1 MSHGPVIHFFAGKGG
16 AGKSTL
22 ATAHAHNLL
31 ESAGK
36 ERILLLSLEAPGG
49 TADLLKKKLS
59 PKPAKL
65 APGKGAGGLSVAEVE
80 LAELEAQFLK
90 QIKPLVLAALTKGA
104 VLADDELKKLL
115 EASLVNLGEVALMFH
130 LLELSEGKDFDHVV
144 VDGLSTTHTLRQLD
158 HPANLRR
165 LAAMIRGERPSRG
178 NKKEVRP
185 ASPIDEL
192 ANRADAALAMLKDPK
207 RFGLYL
213 ITIAE
218 PVADAQTRLLVK
230 GLADRGVPLVE
241 IVANM
246 IEDGKASR
254 EVANRRGLQA
264 PHVRKYQ
271 SLHPKVDLLQRRIV
285 GPRGQD
291 EVKKFGKDWASGKET
306 KALAFSPAEAPPA
319 LVRAPSMPPIAA
331 PPLPPTRFIFFVGSG
346 GVGKSSC
353 AAAAAVTLTEK
364 EGPVLLISTDP
375 SHSLSDVLQ
384 SRLTDTETQVK
395 GTKGL
400 YAREIDFAAWFGN
413 LRKKFKELAE
423 PIFGPEAKGEA
434 FALDKEL
441 LRNLLDVAPPGM
453 DELAAL
459 WSLTD
464 ALVQERFKRI
474 VIDPAPSS
482 NSLRL
487 LELPAV
493 AKGWLGALHAIATK
507 YKAKGAG
514 PLLAWIEHLQKHVA
528 RFEQAIMNPNECRFV
543 VVTRGEELG
552 VPAAERLVENL
563 RGKKL
568 PVERVLV
575 NRVLPKT
582 TCPVTEERRKN
593 ELEVAKLI
601 EKRIGLPVT
610 MAPALGRHPAGL
622 RELKAFRTSW
632 YALSATTTK
641 IKAA

>member
-65 APGKGAGGLSVAEVE
+65 APGKGAGGLSVAEVA

-90 QIKPLVLAALTKGA
+90 QIKPLVLAAVTKGA

-213 ITIAE
+213 VTIAE

-285 GPRGQD
+285 GPRGQE
-291 EVKKFGKDWASGKET
+291 EVKKFGKEWASGKET

-400 YAREIDFAAWFGN
+400 YAREIDFATWFGN

-441 LRNLLDVAPPGM
+441 LRNLLDAAPPGM

-459 WSLTD
+459 WSLTE

-493 AKGWLGALHAIATK
+493 AKSWLGALHGIAAK

-528 RFEQAIMNPNECRFV
+528 RFEQAILNPNECRFV

-552 VPAAERLVENL
+552 VPAAERLVEDL

-622 RELKAFRTSW
+622 RELKALRTSW

>member
-22 ATAHAHNLL
+22 AAAHAHNLL

-36 ERILLLSLEAPGG
+36 EKILLLSIEQPGG

-59 PKPAKL
+59 AKPARL
-65 APGKGAGGLSVAEVE
+65 QAGKGDGGLYVAEVDQDA
-80 LAELEAQFLK
+80 LARDFSKAWT
-90 QIKPLVLAALTKGA
+90 AALTASVTKGA
-104 VLADDELKKLL
+104 VLGEDELKKVL
-115 EASLVNLGEVALMFH
+115 EASAANLGEVAFLFH

-158 HPANLRR
+158 HATNLRR
-165 LAAMIRGERPSRG
+165 LAGLVRGEKPARG
-178 NKKEVRP
+178 NKKDVRP
-185 ASPIDEL
+185 PSPIDEL
-192 ANRADAALAMLKDPK
+192 AARADAVNAMLKDPK

-213 ITIAE
+213 VTIAE
-218 PVADAQTRLLVK
+218 PVADAQTRLLAK
-230 GLADRGVPLVE
+230 GLSDRGVTIVE

-271 SLHPKVDLLQRRIV
+271 TLHPKVDLLQRRIV

-291 EVKKFGKDWASGKET
+291 EVKKLGKDWASGKET
-306 KALAFSPAEAPPA
+306 RALAFSPAEAPPA

-400 YAREIDFAAWFGN
+400 YAREIDFATWFNN
-413 LRKKFKELAE
+413 LKKKFKELAE
-423 PIFGPEAKGEA
+423 PLFGPEARGEA

-441 LRNLLDVAPPGM
+441 FRNLLDAAPVGV

-482 NSLRL
+482 NNLRL

-493 AKGWLGALHAIATK
+493 VKPWLAALHAVAAK
-507 YKAKGAG
+507 HKARGAG
-514 PLLAWIEHLQKHVA
+514 PLLAWIEHLRKHVA
-528 RFEQAIMNPNECRFV
+528 RFEQAILNPNECRFV

-552 VPAAERLVENL
+552 VPAAERLVEYL
-563 RGKKL
+563 RERKL

-593 ELEVAKLI
+593 ELEVAKLV

-632 YALSATTTK
+632 YALSAGSSK

>member
-65 APGKGAGGLSVAEVE
+65 APGKGAGGLSVAEVA

-90 QIKPLVLAALTKGA
+90 QIKPLVLAAVTKGA

-213 ITIAE
+213 VTIAE

-285 GPRGQD
+285 GPRGQE
-291 EVKKFGKDWASGKET
+291 EVKKFGKEWASGKET

-400 YAREIDFAAWFGN
+400 YAREIDFATWFGN

-441 LRNLLDVAPPGM
+441 LRNLLDAAPPGM

-459 WSLTD
+459 WSLTE

-493 AKGWLGALHAIATK
+493 AKSWLGALHGIAAK

-528 RFEQAIMNPNECRFV
+528 RFEQAILNPNECRFV

-552 VPAAERLVENL
+552 VPAAERLVEDL

>member
-65 APGKGAGGLSVAEVE
+65 APGKGAGGLSVAEVA

-90 QIKPLVLAALTKGA
+90 QIKPLVLAAVTKGA

-213 ITIAE
+213 VTIAE

-285 GPRGQD
+285 GPRGQE
-291 EVKKFGKDWASGKET
+291 EVKKFGKEWASGKET

-400 YAREIDFAAWFGN
+400 YAREIDFATWFGN

-441 LRNLLDVAPPGM
+441 LRNLLDAAPPGM

-459 WSLTD
+459 WSLTE

-493 AKGWLGALHAIATK
+493 AKGWLGALHGIAAK

-528 RFEQAIMNPNECRFV
+528 RFEQAILNPNECRFV

-552 VPAAERLVENL
+552 VPAAERLVEDL

-622 RELKAFRTSW
+622 RELKALRTSW